1 VFLGIVTN
9 SLQSNK
15 CSHRF
20 FRSEPARIFS
30 TGFFDWIFDWIFPH
44 NSTRIFPTGFFEKRH
59 TLTGFFDWIF
69 IPQQAYCHET
79 DYKKHEQP
87 ATLQHPHAP
96 QDSHG
101 QLAKGH

>member
-1 VFLGIVTN
+1 
-9 SLQSNK
+9 
-15 CSHRF
+15 
-20 FRSEPARIFS
+20 
-30 TGFFDWIFDWIFPH
+30 
-44 NSTRIFPTGFFEKRH
+44 
-59 TLTGFFDWIF
+59 LTGFFDWIF
-69 IPQQAYCHET
+69 SPQPNQNISNWIFKKNHTLTGFFDQIFTPQQAYCHET